1 MAILDLKDSDFIN
14 GVVLERWQEPSA
26 CMFAVEFLLLRLSKV
41 YYLRMG
47 IIL

>member
-1 MAILDLKDSDFIN
+1 MAMMGSCAACWSL
-14 GVVLERWQEPSA
+14 SA